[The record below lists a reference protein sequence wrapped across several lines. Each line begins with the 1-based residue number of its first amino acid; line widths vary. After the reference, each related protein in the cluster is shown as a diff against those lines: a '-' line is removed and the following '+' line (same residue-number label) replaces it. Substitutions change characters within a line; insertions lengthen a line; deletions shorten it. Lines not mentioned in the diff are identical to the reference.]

1 MFLAALDRTRPEM
14 AGELIVRDKAGL
26 LIDVSGQAIKEES
39 LEARSIKSIEAG
51 NSKLQS
57 VQDCA
62 LDYGK
67 IGQCAPK
74 PGLNLIHGLIIKKAK
89 DAL

>member
-1 MFLAALDRTRPEM
+1 MCEIFQ
-14 AGELIVRDKAGL
+14 G
-26 LIDVSGQAIKEES
+26 
-39 LEARSIKSIEAG
+39 
-51 NSKLQS
+51 KLQS

>member
-1 MFLAALDRTRPEM
+1 MCEIFQ
-14 AGELIVRDKAGL
+14 G
-26 LIDVSGQAIKEES
+26 
-39 LEARSIKSIEAG
+39 
-51 NSKLQS
+51 KLQS

-62 LDYGK
+62 LDYGN